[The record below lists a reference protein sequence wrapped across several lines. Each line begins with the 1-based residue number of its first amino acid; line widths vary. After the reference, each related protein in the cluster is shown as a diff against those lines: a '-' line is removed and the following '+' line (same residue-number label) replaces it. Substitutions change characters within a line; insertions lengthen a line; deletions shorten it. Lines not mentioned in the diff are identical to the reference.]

1 VPDGPLVG
9 LEWVIHYHHSSY
21 MSNTNTAATQPR
33 YIQNT
38 IQNTEATENNKN
50 RNTATNNTQATE
62 VQTEQEQIPNTTSTT
77 SINNRHPMH
86 LQKPW
91 GHDHA
96 VKTLGSIHILLQ
108 NISGIDLMSTSS
120 IKHGAL

>member
-1 VPDGPLVG
+1 
-9 LEWVIHYHHSSY
+9 

-96 VKTLGSIHILLQ
+96 VKTLGSIHNNNNSEIIQTINTSLKVIANFFDVSNLMEDDVV
-108 NISGIDLMSTSS
+108 SGATDSDE
-120 IKHGAL
+120 K